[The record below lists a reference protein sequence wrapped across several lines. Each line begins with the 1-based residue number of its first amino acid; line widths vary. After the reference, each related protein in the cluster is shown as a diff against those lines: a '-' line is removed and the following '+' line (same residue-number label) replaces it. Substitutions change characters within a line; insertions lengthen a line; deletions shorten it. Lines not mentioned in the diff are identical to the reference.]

1 MKDITLQGVK
11 MKDHKLSNQAVGAI
25 MMALQ
30 KSLMEQ
36 TDIVPVLQSFNI
48 QVDDSGELV
57 VMNPPTV
64 KSEKKPT
71 VVLEGPL

>member
-1 MKDITLQGVK
+1 

-36 TDIVPVLQSFNI
+36 TDIVPVLKAFNVQI
-48 QVDDSGELV
+48 DDAGELV
-57 VMNPPTV
+57 VMNPPTI
-64 KSEKKPT
+64 KASEQKPM
-71 VVLEGPL
+71 VLTGLDING

>member
-1 MKDITLQGVK
+1 

-36 TDIVPVLQSFNI
+36 TDIVPVLKSFNVQI
-48 QVDDSGELV
+48 DDAGELV

-64 KSEKKPT
+64 EVKESLKGA
-71 VVLEGPL
+71 VLEGPL

>member
-1 MKDITLQGVK
+1 

-36 TDIVPVLQSFNI
+36 TDIVPVLRGFNVQI
-48 QVDDSGELV
+48 DDAGELV

-64 KSEKKPT
+64 EMKEQKPKVIT
-71 VVLEGPL
+71 SLDIDGPL

>member
-1 MKDITLQGVK
+1 MFFKGVK

-36 TDIVPVLQSFNI
+36 TDIVPVLRGFNVQI
-48 QVDDSGELV
+48 DDTGELV

-64 KSEKKPT
+64 EVKEQKQP
-71 VVLEGPL
+71 VLKGPL

>member
-1 MKDITLQGVK
+1 
-11 MKDHKLSNQAVGAI
+11 MKDHKLSNQAIGAI

-36 TDIVPVLQSFNI
+36 TDIVPVLQNFNV

-64 KSEKKPT
+64 EVKEKSS
-71 VVLEGPL
+71 VVIEGPL

>member
-1 MKDITLQGVK
+1 

-30 KSLMEQ
+30 KSLVDMA
-36 TDIVPVLQSFNI
+36 DIVPILRSFNI
-48 QVDDSGELV
+48 QIDDAGELV

-64 KSEKKPT
+64 EVPST
-71 VVLEGPL
+71 VKGPIIEGPL

>member
-1 MKDITLQGVK
+1 

-30 KSLMEQ
+30 KSLLEQ
-36 TDIVPVLQSFNI
+36 SDIVPVLQGFQI

-57 VMNPPTV
+57 VMNPPLV
-64 KSEKKPT
+64 KAQPKSTILTGRE
-71 VVLEGPL
+71 ED

>member
-1 MKDITLQGVK
+1 

-36 TDIVPVLQSFNI
+36 TDIVPVLRNFNI
-48 QVDDSGELV
+48 QIDDLGELV

-64 KSEKKPT
+64 EAKKPRQP
-71 VVLEGPL
+71 VLEGPL

>member
-1 MKDITLQGVK
+1 

-36 TDIVPVLQSFNI
+36 TDIVPVLKNFNVQI
-48 QVDDSGELV
+48 DDAGELV

-64 KSEKKPT
+64 EMKQQKPK
-71 VVLEGPL
+71 VLTNLDIDGPL

>member
-1 MKDITLQGVK
+1 

-36 TDIVPVLQSFNI
+36 TDIVPVLQGFKI
-48 QVDDSGELV
+48 QVDDSGQLV
-57 VMNPPTV
+57 VMNPPIVEAKSSV
-64 KSEKKPT
+64 KGP
-71 VVLEGPL
+71 VLEGPL

>member
-1 MKDITLQGVK
+1 

-36 TDIVPVLQSFNI
+36 TDIVPVLKAFNVQI
-48 QVDDSGELV
+48 DDAGELV

-64 KSEKKPT
+64 KVPEQKPK
-71 VVLEGPL
+71 VLTGLDIDGPL

>member
-1 MKDITLQGVK
+1 MT
-11 MKDHKLSNQAVGAI
+11 DHKLSNQAVGAI

-36 TDIVPVLQSFNI
+36 TDIVPVLRGFNVQI
-48 QVDDSGELV
+48 DDAGELV

-64 KSEKKPT
+64 KAETKPKSKVIT
-71 VVLEGPL
+71 DIDGPL